1 MSDAFEAWR
10 GFWTTAAGISAT
22 LLGLLFVAAVLN
34 LKQMVSSS
42 QPQMRA
48 LASRAMTA
56 YATVALLGL
65 LVQVPML
72 APRRLGAL
80 IALVGLL
87 LVLGLT
93 LKIAK
98 GANAFS
104 WTNLA
109 PWVGY
114 LIVLYAGAKLALGAM
129 RAVDFLGIAALV
141 LLIAATAIVFDLLRR
156 LPS

>member
-1 MSDAFEAWR
+1 MLMQEQRCRIMSSGSSSSLHRDCEICGKGQRTMSDAFEAWR

-65 LVQVPML
+65 LVQ
-72 APRRLGAL
+72 
-80 IALVGLL
+80 
-87 LVLGLT
+87 
-93 LKIAK
+93 
-98 GANAFS
+98 
-104 WTNLA
+104 
-109 PWVGY
+109 
-114 LIVLYAGAKLALGAM
+114 
-129 RAVDFLGIAALV
+129 
-141 LLIAATAIVFDLLRR
+141 
-156 LPS
+156 

>member
-65 LVQVPML
+65 LVHVPML